1 MELSVQER
9 VVILSLLPNEG
20 SFATLK
26 ILDQLRM
33 GLSFTEDEFKKWD
46 IVEVTQEG
54 RINWQENGKAEIPI
68 GEKATDIIVDALKK
82 RDKADTLPMQAIDVY
97 EKFIPTT
104 E

>member
-1 MELSVQER
+1 MNMSVQER
-9 VVILSLLPNEG
+9 VMTLSLLPSEG

-26 ILDQLRM
+26 ILSQLRM
-33 GLSFTEDEFKKWD
+33 GLSFTEEELKKWE
-46 IVEVTQEG
+46 ITETPQEG
-54 RINWQENGKAEIPI
+54 RISWETDGKTEIPI

-82 RDKADTLPMQAIDVY
+82 RDKAGTLPMQAMSVY

>member
-1 MELSVQER
+1 MKLSVQER
-9 VVILSLLPNEG
+9 LVILSLLPNEG

-33 GLSFTEDEFKKWD
+33 GLSFTEEEFKKWG
-46 IVEVTQEG
+46 IVETAQEG
-54 RINWQENGKAEIPI
+54 RVSWEEDGEAEIPI
-68 GEKATDIIVDALKK
+68 GEKAMDIIVDALKK
-82 RDKADTLPMQAIDVY
+82 RDKANTLPMQAMGIY

>member
-1 MELSVQER
+1 MKLSVNER
-9 VVILSLLPNEG
+9 VVILSLLPSEG

-26 ILDQLRM
+26 ILSQLRM
-33 GLSFTEDEFKKWD
+33 GLSFTEEELKKWG
-46 IVEVTQEG
+46 IVEVPAEG
-54 RINWQENGKAEIPI
+54 RITWEEDGKVEIPI

-82 RDKADTLPMQAIDVY
+82 RDREGNLPIQALEVY